1 MSQQSH
7 LGQIH
12 TYAFQASTV
21 SLFNNVGW
29 GDVLRCW
36 TDFWVCCFAFYFWRL
51 GWKVKNCS
59 TFSRSSRCARQS
71 KRVSDFVT
79 DCPYSF
85 TTAVFLVSRKYFV
98 LGGGGVKETINKQKQ
113 PKKTLIFDQLFDKI
127 YSNASLPVAEEEL
140 VTIIPSLK
148 DEDLH
153 NRPFVSLIC

>member
-1 MSQQSH
+1 M
-7 LGQIH
+7 
-12 TYAFQASTV
+12 
-21 SLFNNVGW
+21 
-29 GDVLRCW
+29 
-36 TDFWVCCFAFYFWRL
+36 
-51 GWKVKNCS
+51 
-59 TFSRSSRCARQS
+59 
-71 KRVSDFVT
+71 T